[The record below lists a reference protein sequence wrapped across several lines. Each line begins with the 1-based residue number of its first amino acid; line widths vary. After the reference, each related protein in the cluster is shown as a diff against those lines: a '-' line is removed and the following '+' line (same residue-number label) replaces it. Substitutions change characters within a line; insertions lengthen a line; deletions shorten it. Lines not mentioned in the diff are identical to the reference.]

1 MEKKI
6 EKTMGLLMGVSLSF
20 LLTLTGTL
28 SSGSFTLPAF
38 LSGFLVSFAVST
50 LLTRVLPVQKI
61 SSSLA
66 ERLKLR
72 KGTVPRRLLE
82 ALVSDLLLSPF
93 MTLVMVW
100 LAWRQAAA
108 HGARIPFGPMLLKSE
123 ILSFL
128 VAFAAIFLLTP
139 LFLKFALQRAGADPR
154 APRD

>member
-1 MEKKI
+1 MEKV
-6 EKTMGLLMGVSLSF
+6 EKTMGLLMGVSLSL

-28 SSGSFTLPAF
+28 SSGSFALLSF

-50 LLTRVLPVQKI
+50 LLTRILPVQKI
-61 SSSLA
+61 ASSLSK
-66 ERLKLR
+66 RLKLR
-72 KGTVPRRLLE
+72 KGTVPCRLLE
-82 ALVSDLLLSPF
+82 TLVSDLLMSPV
-93 MTLVMVW
+93 MTLIMVW
-100 LAWRQAAA
+100 LAWRQATA

-154 APRD
+154 APRE